1 MGTLIVRV
9 QISNPSDGEKPIEQ
23 EMIVDTGAY
32 MSVLPRN
39 ILVKLGIRPVTRRT
53 FGLAD
58 GKTRIEREIGTAN
71 FAYMGAIGGS
81 PVVFGEQSDK
91 SLLGV
96 LTLEA
101 LGLSVDPV
109 KGELKP
115 VEMFL
120 LNVDS
125 RTR

>member
-9 QISNPSDGEKPIEQ
+9 HISNPSDGEKPIEQ

-32 MSVLPRN
+32 MSVLPRDV
-39 ILVKLGIRPVTRRT
+39 LTKLGIRPVTRRT

-71 FAYMGAIGGS
+71 FAYRGFIGGS

-91 SLLGV
+91 ALLGV

-120 LNVDS
+120 LDVDL
-125 RTR
+125 RT